1 MRKILY
7 MVLLA
12 YVSSFAGDLFV
23 ETLDEQQSSK
33 NLLVL
38 RFRINNGIGPIQNT
52 VLKYCLQKDSRKPIA
67 TENYYVDDARVT
79 LLEVDSANACVEIA
93 MSYIPEG
100 IFPNQ
105 SGYSI
110 GIHYEDWSNRDK
122 KLDYSNPQSSKFS
135 KAENVALYIESGLV
149 YGSEPTAAETA
160 HYDAKFTAFR
170 PKNVNGALAFDDV
183 QVNVP

>member
-1 MRKILY
+1 M
-7 MVLLA
+7 
-12 YVSSFAGDLFV
+12 
-23 ETLDEQQSSK
+23 
-33 NLLVL
+33 
-38 RFRINNGIGPIQNT
+38 
-52 VLKYCLQKDSRKPIA
+52 
-67 TENYYVDDARVT
+67 DDARVT

-93 MSYIPEG
+93 MPYIPEG

-170 PKNVNGALAFDDV
+170 PKNVNGALAFVDV
-183 QVNVP
+183 KNTGNRSISKDSLFIEDSQSHKVRILKKALDVNEKVRVYFKCKTAIQAIAAGTIFGSFVATVEYS